1 MTNKDFIEE
10 TQRFFEECLD
20 VMNTKGQE
28 YAGSE
33 DKFAN
38 FKRLANK
45 YNVPTEEICGIYM
58 TKHLDSIDSFIRER
72 RAGKSV
78 MEIEAG
84 LSEPISGR
92 IMDAVNYLFILKG
105 IVDEERTKMK
115 GGFIG
120 ILKES
125 LRVRE
130 EKW

>member
-45 YNVPTEEICGIYM
+45 YNVPAEEICGIYM

-125 LRVRE
+125 LR
-130 EKW
+130 EKGEKG